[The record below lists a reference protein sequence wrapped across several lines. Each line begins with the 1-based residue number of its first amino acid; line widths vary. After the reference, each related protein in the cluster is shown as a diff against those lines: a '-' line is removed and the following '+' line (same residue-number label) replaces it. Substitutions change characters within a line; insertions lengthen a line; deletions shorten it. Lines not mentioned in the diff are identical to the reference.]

1 MIQLTWWW
9 FIKDDCLF
17 CKIANKKVDAKILY
31 EDEDLMVILDA
42 YPDTDG
48 HTLVIP
54 KKHYEDIYSID
65 PEVFLKIFT
74 TGKEKAQTLMNK
86 LDKNSLTFLVNYG
99 DAQAIKHFHLHL
111 LPDFMHK
118 EHKYSKEEIYD
129 KLMKD
134 WLWQEEKRS

>member
-1 MIQLTWWW
+1 M
-9 FIKDDCLF
+9 KDDCLF
-17 CKIANKKVDAKILY
+17 CKIANKEIEPKILY

-86 LDKNSLTFLVNYG
+86 LDKSSLTFLINYG

-134 WLWQEEKRS
+134 

>member
-1 MIQLTWWW
+1 M
-9 FIKDDCLF
+9 KDDCLF

-86 LDKNSLTFLVNYG
+86 LDKSSLTFLINYG

>member
-1 MIQLTWWW
+1 M
-9 FIKDDCLF
+9 KDDCLF
-17 CKIANKKVDAKILY
+17 CKIANKEIEAKILY
-31 EDEDLMVILDA
+31 EDEYLMVILDA

-86 LDKNSLTFLVNYG
+86 LDKSSLTFLINYG
-99 DAQAIKHFHLHL
+99 NAQAIKHFHLHL

-134 WLWQEEKRS
+134 

>member
-1 MIQLTWWW
+1 M
-9 FIKDDCLF
+9 KDDCLF
-17 CKIANKKVDAKILY
+17 CKIANKEIEAKILY
-31 EDEDLMVILDA
+31 EDEYLMVILDA

-134 WLWQEEKRS
+134 

>member
-1 MIQLTWWW
+1 M
-9 FIKDDCLF
+9 KDDCLF
-17 CKIANKKVDAKILY
+17 CKIANKEVDAKILY

-86 LDKNSLTFLVNYG
+86 LDKSSLTFLINYG

-134 WLWQEEKRS
+134 

>member
-1 MIQLTWWW
+1 M
-9 FIKDDCLF
+9 KDDCLF
-17 CKIANKKVDAKILY
+17 CKIANKEIEAKILY
-31 EDEDLMVILDA
+31 EDEYLMVILDA

-65 PEVFLKIFT
+65 PEMFLKIFT

-86 LDKNSLTFLVNYG
+86 LNKNSLTFLINYG

-134 WLWQEEKRS
+134 

>member
-1 MIQLTWWW
+1 M
-9 FIKDDCLF
+9 KDDCLF
-17 CKIANKKVDAKILY
+17 CKIANKEIEAKILY

-86 LDKNSLTFLVNYG
+86 LDKSSLTFLINYG

>member
-1 MIQLTWWW
+1 M
-9 FIKDDCLF
+9 KDDCLF
-17 CKIANKKVDAKILY
+17 CKIANKEIEAKILY
-31 EDEDLMVILDA
+31 EDEYLMVILDA

-65 PEVFLKIFT
+65 PEMFLKIFT

-86 LDKNSLTFLVNYG
+86 LDKSSLTFLINYG

>member
-1 MIQLTWWW
+1 M
-9 FIKDDCLF
+9 KDDCLF
-17 CKIANKKVDAKILY
+17 CKIANKEIEAKILY
-31 EDEDLMVILDA
+31 EDEYLMVILDA

-65 PEVFLKIFT
+65 PEMFLKIFT

-86 LDKNSLTFLVNYG
+86 LAKSSLTFLINYG

-134 WLWQEEKRS
+134 

>member
-1 MIQLTWWW
+1 M
-9 FIKDDCLF
+9 KDDCLF
-17 CKIANKKVDAKILY
+17 CKIANKEIEAKILY
-31 EDEDLMVILDA
+31 EDEYLMVILDA

-65 PEVFLKIFT
+65 PEMFLKIFT

-86 LDKNSLTFLVNYG
+86 LDKNSLTFLINYG

-134 WLWQEEKRS
+134 

>member
-1 MIQLTWWW
+1 
-9 FIKDDCLF
+9 
-17 CKIANKKVDAKILY
+17 
-31 EDEDLMVILDA
+31 
-42 YPDTDG
+42 
-48 HTLVIP
+48 
-54 KKHYEDIYSID
+54 
-65 PEVFLKIFT
+65 
-74 TGKEKAQTLMNK
+74 MNK

-134 WLWQEEKRS
+134 

>member
-1 MIQLTWWW
+1 M
-9 FIKDDCLF
+9 KDDCLF
-17 CKIANKKVDAKILY
+17 CKIANKEIEAKILY
-31 EDEDLMVILDA
+31 EDEYLMVILDA

-65 PEVFLKIFT
+65 PEMFLKIFT

-86 LDKNSLTFLVNYG
+86 LDKSSLTFLINYG

-118 EHKYSKEEIYD
+118 EHKYSKEETYD

-134 WLWQEEKRS
+134 SL

>member
-1 MIQLTWWW
+1 M
-9 FIKDDCLF
+9 KDDCLF
-17 CKIANKKVDAKILY
+17 CKIANKEIEAKILY
-31 EDEDLMVILDA
+31 EDEYLMVILDA

-65 PEVFLKIFT
+65 PEMFLKIFT

-86 LDKNSLTFLVNYG
+86 LAKSSLTFLINYG

>member
-1 MIQLTWWW
+1 M
-9 FIKDDCLF
+9 KDDCLF
-17 CKIANKKVDAKILY
+17 CKIANKEIEAKILY
-31 EDEDLMVILDA
+31 EDEYLMVILDA

-118 EHKYSKEEIYD
+118 
-129 KLMKD
+129 
-134 WLWQEEKRS
+134 

>member
-1 MIQLTWWW
+1 M
-9 FIKDDCLF
+9 KDDCLF
-17 CKIANKKVDAKILY
+17 CKIANKEIEAKILY
-31 EDEDLMVILDA
+31 EDEYLMVILDA

-86 LDKNSLTFLVNYG
+86 LDKSSLTFLINYG

>member
-1 MIQLTWWW
+1 M
-9 FIKDDCLF
+9 KDDCLF
-17 CKIANKKVDAKILY
+17 CKIAKKEVDALILY
-31 EDEDLMVILDA
+31 EDDDLMVILDA

-54 KKHYEDIYSID
+54 KRHFEDIYSIN
-65 PEVFLKIFT
+65 PEVFNKIID
-74 TGKEKAQTLMNK
+74 TGKKYAKLLM
-86 LDKNSLTFLVNYG
+86 DKVDKSSLTFLVNYG

-118 EHKYSKEEIYD
+118 EHNFSREEIYD

-134 WLWQEEKRS
+134 